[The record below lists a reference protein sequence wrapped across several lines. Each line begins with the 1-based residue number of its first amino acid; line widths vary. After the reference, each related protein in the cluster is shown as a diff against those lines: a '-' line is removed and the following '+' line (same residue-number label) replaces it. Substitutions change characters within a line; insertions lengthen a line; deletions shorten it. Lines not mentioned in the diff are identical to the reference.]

1 MNSNSKVVT
10 LSQQSAL
17 STILIFHSDKIIAQG
32 LETYLTSNTKYQ
44 VRTVNHYLKCLDS
57 ANFLQQ
63 LGEIFVIL
71 VEGKLVDSV
80 KCEQLTKFEQAKLIL
95 CDHRSNYNSLLL
107 ALNCNSSYLSFEH
120 NDPQNLSL
128 AIKCALMGSVFI
140 CPQAKKQLSSC
151 VFHPNLKQR
160 QALAQL
166 EAIDQKILAL
176 ASQGHNHTQI
186 GAIVN
191 YSPLNVGYRLRG
203 IVQKL
208 NLQTKQEAIAL
219 AINSGLVQT
228 IVEPT
233 LQTA

>member
-1 MNSNSKVVT
+1 
-10 LSQQSAL
+10 
-17 STILIFHSDKIIAQG
+17 
-32 LETYLTSNTKYQ
+32 
-44 VRTVNHYLKCLDS
+44 
-57 ANFLQQ
+57 
-63 LGEIFVIL
+63 
-71 VEGKLVDSV
+71 
-80 KCEQLTKFEQAKLIL
+80 
-95 CDHRSNYNSLLL
+95 
-107 ALNCNSSYLSFEH
+107 
-120 NDPQNLSL
+120 
-128 AIKCALMGSVFI
+128 MGSVFI

-186 GAIVN
+186 GVIVN
-191 YSPLNVGYRLRG
+191 YSTLNVGYRLRG

-228 IVEPT
+228 IVEQT